1 VRVLIVGLGVIG
13 TGYGWAFRDYGHDV
27 RHLLRPGRA
36 AQVPR
41 RILLD
46 VLDMRPGRLGV
57 KTHAYRPVVTETVS
71 DEDGFDLV
79 IVPVKHYQVGEALRQ
94 LTASL
99 PDARYLLF
107 AANWDGL
114 AEVDALLPRAQYAW
128 GYSAST
134 GGHAGSTLVFNMS
147 PTYRCG
153 PIDGAE
159 PEWVSDVVHLF
170 ETVSVTQDRKPDVR
184 EWLWVHFAQ
193 AAGSI
198 GSTLY
203 AGGLAQF
210 YEDVDGLRDRMVPA
224 VRECLDV
231 LAARG
236 VDPAAWPDVAPFVT
250 RPAAEIAASVHGTL
264 TTPWVQRTLAAGHFM
279 ENADEM
285 RRFYLDVLAT
295 GEALGVPMPLMR
307 SFRERIVAGG

>member
-13 TGYGWAFRDYGHDV
+13 TGYGCAFRDYGHEV
-27 RHLLRPGRA
+27 THLLRPGRA

-41 RILLD
+41 RILVD
-46 VLDMRPGRLGV
+46 MLDMRPGRLGL
-57 KTHAYRPVVTETVS
+57 KTLAYGPVATETVS
-71 DEDGFDLV
+71 AEDGYDLV
-79 IVPVKHYQVGEALRQ
+79 MVPVKHYQVGEALRE

-114 AEVDALLPRAQYAW
+114 AEVDALLPRSQYTW
-128 GYSAST
+128 GYSSST
-134 GGHAGSTLVFNMS
+134 GGHSGSTLVFNMS

-159 PEWVSDVVHLF
+159 PEWTPDVVQLF
-170 ETVSVTQDRKPDVR
+170 DSVDVIPDRKPDMR

-193 AAGSI
+193 AAGTI
-198 GSTLY
+198 GATLY
-203 AGGLAQF
+203 AGGLAPF
-210 YEDVDGLRDRMVPA
+210 YEDQDGLRERLVPA

-231 LAARG
+231 LSARG
-236 VDPAAWPDVAPFVT
+236 LDPAAWPDVAPFLT
-250 RPAAEIAASVHGTL
+250 RSPEEIAASVYGTL
-264 TTPWVQRTLAAGHFM
+264 GTPWVQRTLSAGHFM

-295 GEALGVPMPLMR
+295 GEALGVPMPVMQ
-307 SFRERIVAGG
+307 SFRERVTAGG